1 MRQHAT
7 PELSRVE
14 RRYWNRNLRLTG
26 ALLAIWFVVTFVSS
40 WYARELSFNFFGWP
54 FSFYVAAQGAPF
66 VYLLIVAVYAHRMDK
81 RDADFESE
89 AGERR

>member
-1 MRQHAT
+1 MDPPRI
-7 PELSRVE
+7 E
-14 RRYWNRNLRLTG
+14 RRYWNRNLRLTA
-26 ALLAIWFVVTFVSS
+26 ALLSVWFVVTFAAS

-66 VYLLIVAVYAHRMDK
+66 VYLLIVAFYARRMD
-81 RDADFESE
+81 RYDSDFEAE